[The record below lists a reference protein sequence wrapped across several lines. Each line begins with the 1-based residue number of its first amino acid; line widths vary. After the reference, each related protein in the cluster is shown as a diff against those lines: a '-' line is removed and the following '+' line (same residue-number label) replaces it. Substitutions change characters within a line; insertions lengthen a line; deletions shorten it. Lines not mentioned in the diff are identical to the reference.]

1 MIIFPPFDILTTNYT
16 IKRREKQVKEATVE
30 KRYGY
35 SDLYEQALRVAAGA
49 HVDQR
54 RKGKEIPYITHP
66 VQVSIILLHYDFPM
80 EAVIAGLLHDVVE
93 DQSYELT
100 QIEEDFGPLTAE
112 IVDALSERK
121 RNEQGKKR
129 PWETR
134 KQEALEKIR
143 QSSQEAVAVKV
154 ADTLHN
160 TRCFILDFQHE
171 GAELWENFSRGVE
184 AQLDYY
190 NKVLD
195 VARERLGAHLLV
207 DELAEAL
214 AELAGICAVDKP

>member
-1 MIIFPPFDILTTNYT
+1 M
-16 IKRREKQVKEATVE
+16 E

-93 DQSYELT
+93 DQGYELT

-121 RNEQGKKR
+121 RDKQGKKR

>member
-1 MIIFPPFDILTTNYT
+1 M
-16 IKRREKQVKEATVE
+16 E

-54 RKGKEIPYITHP
+54 RKGKKIPYITHP

-93 DQSYELT
+93 DQGYELT

-121 RNEQGKKR
+121 RDKQGKKR